1 MNENTE
7 KEFRIVLEYIKD
19 LSIETPSANT
29 LLMVR
34 EKISNYAMDIDIS
47 SLILKN
53 KSLEITTRLTLQDK
67 GDSEDKAFF
76 EIKYASIIYINS
88 DIKEKEKISKIV
100 LCDLQKLVYPKIEKI
115 FLNLIKDSGYPEM
128 KFEKEVDFEM
138 MYNEKFN

>member
-76 EIKYASIIYINS
+76 EIKYA
-88 DIKEKEKISKIV
+88 
-100 LCDLQKLVYPKIEKI
+100 
-115 FLNLIKDSGYPEM
+115 
-128 KFEKEVDFEM
+128 
-138 MYNEKFN
+138 